1 MLYLSYWKSLFKI
14 VKGSHYWIWLELH
27 LIDSFPMGIFSLWM
41 LCSYHCFSKQIHCK
55 FLSPFEEASLVG
67 GRVICAAFS
76 FIGGWRR
83 FSGGTKSR
91 GTTGAHVGEWW
102 SRADVPGETSFF
114 QMKSLMVATSGKSFV
129 VDSMFLLHL
138 SSLLLGRLRLP
149 HSQFADY
156 INLRKLWPHVAEKE
170 CKS

>member
-1 MLYLSYWKSLFKI
+1 
-14 VKGSHYWIWLELH
+14 
-27 LIDSFPMGIFSLWM
+27 
-41 LCSYHCFSKQIHCK
+41 
-55 FLSPFEEASLVG
+55 
-67 GRVICAAFS
+67 
-76 FIGGWRR
+76 
-83 FSGGTKSR
+83 
-91 GTTGAHVGEWW
+91 
-102 SRADVPGETSFF
+102 
-114 QMKSLMVATSGKSFV
+114 MKSLMVATSGKSFV